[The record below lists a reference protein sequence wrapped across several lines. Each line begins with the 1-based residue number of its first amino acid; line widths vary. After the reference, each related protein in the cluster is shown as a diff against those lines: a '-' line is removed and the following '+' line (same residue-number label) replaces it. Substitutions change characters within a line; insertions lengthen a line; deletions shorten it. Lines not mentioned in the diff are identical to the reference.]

1 MTMSMAATKNI
12 VLMGLPAT
20 GKTSFLAA
28 LWYLVQHSQA
38 ASSLRLEK
46 LEGDS
51 KYLNQISNAWAAY
64 KPVPHTRIDSET
76 VVSMLLKDSRT
87 SQTLKLSFPDL
98 SGESFTLQWTMRQFT
113 QGYEAFLRNAS
124 GGILFI
130 SPLQYLKPIRIDQAN
145 PLIEE
150 ISGGEQKQEPLQ
162 DRSAPL
168 KPWNAER
175 TPTQVQLVDLLQF
188 ISGRDYFAPP
198 FRWAIVISA
207 WDKPSQLG
215 MSPVE
220 WLATEFPLF
229 HQFLS
234 SNQKTF
240 DTAIYGLSAQ
250 GGDYS
255 QRDAL
260 MDKTPS
266 DRIEVVGIGISNSHD
281 LTEPLQWL
289 MR

>member
-1 MTMSMAATKNI
+1 MTMSIRKAKDI

-28 LWYLVQHSQA
+28 LWYLVQHSQVV
-38 ASSLRLEK
+38 SSLRLEK

-51 KYLNQISNAWAAY
+51 KYLNQISKAWAAY
-64 KPVPHTRIDSET
+64 EPVPHTRIDSET
-76 VVSMLLKDSRT
+76 VVSMLLEDVRT
-87 SQTLKLSFPDL
+87 NQTLKLSFPDL
-98 SGESFTLQWTMRQFT
+98 SGESFTLQWTLRQFT
-113 QGYEAFLRNAS
+113 QGYDAFLRSAS

-150 ISGGEQKQEPLQ
+150 ILCGEQKQEPLQ

-168 KPWNAER
+168 KPWNPER

-188 ISGRDYFAPP
+188 ILGRDYFAPP
-198 FRWAIVISA
+198 FRLAVVISA
-207 WDKPSQLG
+207 WDKPSELN
-215 MSPVE
+215 MSPAE
-220 WLATEFPLF
+220 WLANEFPLF

-260 MDKTPS
+260 LDKTPS
-266 DRIEVVGIGISNSHD
+266 DRIEVVGVGINNPHD

>member
-1 MTMSMAATKNI
+1 MSMAATKNI

-28 LWYLVQHSQA
+28 LWYLVQHSQV

-64 KPVPHTRIDSET
+64 EPVPHTRIDSET
-76 VVSMLLKDSRT
+76 VVSMLLKDVQT
-87 SQTLKLSFPDL
+87 NQTLKLSFPDL

-113 QGYEAFLRNAS
+113 RGYDAFLRSAS
-124 GGILFI
+124 GGILFVN
-130 SPLQYLKPIRIDQAN
+130 PLQYLKPIRIDQAN

-150 ISGGEQKQEPLQ
+150 ILGGEQKQEPLQ

-168 KPWNAER
+168 KTWNPER

-198 FRWAIVISA
+198 FRLAVVISA
-207 WDKPSQLG
+207 WDKPSQLN

-220 WLATEFPLF
+220 WLAKEFPLF

-234 SNQKTF
+234 SNQKVF

-266 DRIEVVGIGISNSHD
+266 DRIEVVGIGINNSHD

>member
-1 MTMSMAATKNI
+1 MTTSMTPTKNI

-28 LWYLVQHSQA
+28 LWYLVQHSQV

-51 KYLNQISNAWAAY
+51 KYLNQISKAWAAY
-64 KPVPHTRIDSET
+64 EPVPHTRIDSET
-76 VVSMLLKDSRT
+76 VVSMLLKDVRT
-87 SQTLKLSFPDL
+87 NQTLKLSFPDL
-98 SGESFTLQWTMRQFT
+98 SGESFTLQWTTRQFT
-113 QGYEAFLRNAS
+113 QGYDGFLRSAS
-124 GGILFI
+124 GGILFV
-130 SPLQYLKPIRIDQAN
+130 SPLHYLKPIRIDQAN

-150 ISGGEQKQEPLQ
+150 ILGGQQKQEPLQ

-168 KPWNAER
+168 KAWNPER

-188 ISGRDYFAPP
+188 ISGRDYFVQP
-198 FRWAIVISA
+198 FRLALVISA
-207 WDKPSQLG
+207 WDKPSQLN

-220 WLATEFPLF
+220 WLAEEFPLF
-229 HQFLS
+229 HQFLN
-234 SNQKTF
+234 SNQKAF

-255 QRDAL
+255 QRDTL

-266 DRIEVVGIGISNSHD
+266 DRIEVVGIGISNPHD

>member
-1 MTMSMAATKNI
+1 MTMSITTKDI

-28 LWYLVQHSQA
+28 LWYLVQHSQVV
-38 ASSLRLEK
+38 SSVRLEK

-51 KYLNQISNAWAAY
+51 KYLTQISKAWAAY
-64 KPVPHTRIDSET
+64 EPVPHTRIDSET
-76 VVSMLLKDSRT
+76 VVSMLLKDART
-87 SQTLKLSFPDL
+87 NQKLKLSFPDL

-113 QGYEAFLRNAS
+113 QGYDAFLRSAS
-124 GGILFI
+124 GGILFV
-130 SPLQYLKPIRIDQAN
+130 SPLQYLKPIRIDQVN

-150 ISGGEQKQEPLQ
+150 ILGGQQKQEPLQ
-162 DRSAPL
+162 DRAAPL
-168 KPWNAER
+168 KPWSSER
-175 TPTQVQLVDLLQF
+175 APTQVQLVELLQF
-188 ISGRDYFAPP
+188 ILGREYFAPP
-198 FRWAIVISA
+198 FRLAIIISA
-207 WDKPSQLG
+207 WDRPSQLN

-220 WLATEFPLF
+220 WLAKEFPLF

-240 DTAIYGLSAQ
+240 DTAIYGVSAQ

-260 MDKTPS
+260 LDKTPS
-266 DRIEVVGIGISNSHD
+266 DRIEVVGVGISNSHD

>member
-1 MTMSMAATKNI
+1 MTTNMTATKNI

-28 LWYLVQHSQA
+28 LWYLVQHSQI

-51 KYLNQISNAWAAY
+51 KYLNQISKAWAAY
-64 KPVPHTRIDSET
+64 EPVPHTRIDSET
-76 VVSMLLKDSRT
+76 VVSMLLKDVRT
-87 SQTLKLSFPDL
+87 NQTLKLSFPDL

-113 QGYEAFLRNAS
+113 QGYDAFLRSAS

-130 SPLQYLKPIRIDQAN
+130 SPLRYLKPIRIDQAN

-150 ISGGEQKQEPLQ
+150 ILGGQQTQEPLQ

-168 KPWNAER
+168 KPWNPER
-175 TPTQVQLVDLLQF
+175 TPTQVQLVELLQF
-188 ISGRDYFAPP
+188 ISGRDYFDPP
-198 FRWAIVISA
+198 FRLAVVISA
-207 WDKPSQLG
+207 WDKPSQLNT
-215 MSPVE
+215 SPVE
-220 WLATEFPLF
+220 WLANEFPLF

-234 SNQKTF
+234 SNQKAF
-240 DTAIYGLSAQ
+240 NTAIYGLSAQ

-260 MDKTPS
+260 VDKTPS

>member
-1 MTMSMAATKNI
+1 MTMNMTTTKNI

-28 LWYLVQHSQA
+28 LWYLVQHSQV

-51 KYLNQISNAWAAY
+51 KYLNHISKAWAAY
-64 KPVPHTRIDSET
+64 EPVPHTRIDSET
-76 VVSMLLKDSRT
+76 VVSMLLKDVHT
-87 SQTLKLSFPDL
+87 NQTLKLSFPDL

-113 QGYEAFLRNAS
+113 QGYDTFLRGAS
-124 GGILFI
+124 GAILFVG
-130 SPLQYLKPIRIDQAN
+130 PLQYMKPIRIDQAN

-150 ISGGEQKQEPLQ
+150 ILSGQQKQEPLQ
-162 DRSAPL
+162 DRSDPI
-168 KPWNAER
+168 KPWNPER

-188 ISGRDYFAPP
+188 ILGRDYFAAP
-198 FRWAIVISA
+198 FRLAVVISA
-207 WDKPSQLG
+207 WDKPSQLN

-220 WLATEFPLF
+220 WLAKEFPLF

-234 SNQKTF
+234 SNQKAF

-255 QRDAL
+255 QRNAL

>member
-1 MTMSMAATKNI
+1 MNMTTTKNI

-28 LWYLVQHSQA
+28 LWYLVQHSQV

-51 KYLNQISNAWAAY
+51 KYLNNISKAWAAY
-64 KPVPHTRIDSET
+64 EPVPHTRIDSET
-76 VVSMLLKDSRT
+76 VVSMLLKDVRT
-87 SQTLKLSFPDL
+87 NQTLKLSFPDL

-113 QGYEAFLRNAS
+113 QGYDTFLRGAS
-124 GGILFI
+124 GAILFV

-150 ISGGEQKQEPLQ
+150 ILSGQQKQEPLQ
-162 DRSAPL
+162 DRSDPI
-168 KPWNAER
+168 KPWNPER

-188 ISGRDYFAPP
+188 ILGHDYFAPP
-198 FRWAIVISA
+198 FRLAVVISA
-207 WDKPSQLG
+207 WDKPSQLN

-220 WLATEFPLF
+220 WLAKEFPLF

-234 SNQKTF
+234 SNQKAF

-255 QRDAL
+255 QRNAL

>member
-1 MTMSMAATKNI
+1 MTMSITATKNI

-28 LWYLVQHSQA
+28 LWYLVQHSQI

-51 KYLNQISNAWAAY
+51 KYLNQISKAWAAY
-64 KPVPHTRIDSET
+64 EPVPHTRIDSET
-76 VVSMLLKDSRT
+76 VVSMLLKDIHTDQR
-87 SQTLKLSFPDL
+87 LKLSFPDL
-98 SGESFTLQWTMRQFT
+98 SGESFSLQWTMRQFT
-113 QGYEAFLRNAS
+113 QGYDTFLRSAS
-124 GGILFI
+124 GGLLFV
-130 SPLQYLKPIRIDQAN
+130 SPLHYLKPIRIDQVN
-145 PLIEE
+145 PLLDE
-150 ISGGEQKQEPLQ
+150 IVGGEPKEEPLQ

-168 KPWNAER
+168 KPWNPER

-188 ISGRDYFAPP
+188 ILGRDYFVPP
-198 FRWAIVISA
+198 FRLAVIVSA
-207 WDKPSQLG
+207 WDKPRELN

-220 WLATEFPLF
+220 WLATEFPMF

-234 SNQKTF
+234 SNQQAF

-250 GGDYS
+250 GGDYA
-255 QRDAL
+255 QRDSL
-260 MDKTPS
+260 LDKTPS
-266 DRIEVVGIGISNSHD
+266 DRIEVVGVGISNSHD

>member
-1 MTMSMAATKNI
+1 MSMAATTNI

-28 LWYLVQHSQA
+28 LWYLVQHSQV

-113 QGYEAFLRNAS
+113 QGYDAFLRSAS

-150 ISGGEQKQEPLQ
+150 ILGGEQKQEPLQ

-168 KPWNAER
+168 KPWNPER

-198 FRWAIVISA
+198 FRLAVVISA

-266 DRIEVVGIGISNSHD
+266 DRIDVVGIGISNSHD

>member
-1 MTMSMAATKNI
+1 MTTNMTATKNI

-28 LWYLVQHSQA
+28 LWYLVQHSQI

-51 KYLNQISNAWAAY
+51 KYLNQISKAWAAY
-64 KPVPHTRIDSET
+64 EPVPHTRIDSET
-76 VVSMLLKDSRT
+76 VVSMLLKDVRT
-87 SQTLKLSFPDL
+87 NQTLKLSFPDL

-113 QGYEAFLRNAS
+113 QGYDAFLRSAS

-130 SPLQYLKPIRIDQAN
+130 SPLRYLKPIRIDQAN

-150 ISGGEQKQEPLQ
+150 ILGGQQTQEPLQ

-168 KPWNAER
+168 KPWNPER
-175 TPTQVQLVDLLQF
+175 TPTQVQLVELLQF
-188 ISGRDYFAPP
+188 ISGRDYFDPP
-198 FRWAIVISA
+198 FRLAVVISA
-207 WDKPSQLG
+207 WDKPSQLNT
-215 MSPVE
+215 SPVE
-220 WLATEFPLF
+220 WLANEFPLF

-234 SNQKTF
+234 SNQKAF
-240 DTAIYGLSAQ
+240 NTAIYGLSAQ

-255 QRDAL
+255 QRGAL
-260 MDKTPS
+260 VDKTPS
-266 DRIEVVGIGISNSHD
+266 DRIEVVGIGISNPHD